1 MSDIF
6 VDSSSLLMYGTINKG
21 RKCMNNNKCEYIH
34 TTFIEM
40 KRYESHYRHK
50 LHVTALAIFIAES

>member
-1 MSDIF
+1 MKNI
-6 VDSSSLLMYGTINKG
+6 
-21 RKCMNNNKCEYIH
+21 KCEYIYIH

-50 LHVTALAIFIAES
+50 LHITALAIFIAES

>member
-1 MSDIF
+1 M
-6 VDSSSLLMYGTINKG
+6 K
-21 RKCMNNNKCEYIH
+21 NNKCEYRYIH

-50 LHVTALAIFIAES
+50 LHVTALAIFIAESLNNLVIIFLHKYITKVVKCF

>member
-1 MSDIF
+1 
-6 VDSSSLLMYGTINKG
+6 
-21 RKCMNNNKCEYIH
+21 MNNNKCEYIH

-50 LHVTALAIFIAES
+50 LHIITALAIFIAES

>member
-1 MSDIF
+1 
-6 VDSSSLLMYGTINKG
+6 
-21 RKCMNNNKCEYIH
+21 MNNNKCEYIH

-50 LHVTALAIFIAES
+50 LHVTALAIFIAESLNNLVIIFLHKYITKVVKCF

>member
-1 MSDIF
+1 M
-6 VDSSSLLMYGTINKG
+6 K
-21 RKCMNNNKCEYIH
+21 NNKCEYWYIH

-50 LHVTALAIFIAES
+50 LHIITALAIFIAES

>member
-1 MSDIF
+1 M
-6 VDSSSLLMYGTINKG
+6 K
-21 RKCMNNNKCEYIH
+21 NNKCEYWYIH

-50 LHVTALAIFIAES
+50 LHIITALAIFIAEN